1 MESSA
6 EAGGSEGLETVRAS
20 AAKTAG
26 PSEDIARLGGCFSW
40 AGGSALGGV
49 GRSAKWRYRRRRRRR
64 RPYWVMLLF
73 FSGLTGQS
81 GRDERYRQY
90 IFIPVGLLL
99 PYRVVGVSLV
109 LLYEAMYLL
118 NYLCALTKNIYIEF
132 RRRRFRISLISFKQ
146 KF

>member
-81 GRDERYRQY
+81 GRGERYRQY
-90 IFIPVGLLL
+90 PVYFIFKPAGPATSIPSGGSEL
-99 PYRVVGVSLV
+99 GSSL
-109 LLYEAMYLL
+109 
-118 NYLCALTKNIYIEF
+118 
-132 RRRRFRISLISFKQ
+132 
-146 KF
+146 